1 MFLKEGSE
9 PAFTRRSH
17 RRSRSSSHTRVA
29 LNDTIGPSS
38 VAATGITKVLG
49 MSITTQYGR
58 PASRVHVQHRQ
69 LRDRLEPKASS
80 KRSRDAPANGTN
92 CHNAARRVLLHSP
105 ARVTLAQ
112 VTTYLTTIGDH
123 QVILRRP

>member
-69 LRDRLEPKASS
+69 LRDRL
-80 KRSRDAPANGTN
+80 
-92 CHNAARRVLLHSP
+92 
-105 ARVTLAQ
+105 
-112 VTTYLTTIGDH
+112 
-123 QVILRRP
+123 